1 MDKERTIKKV
11 VEKVERAST
20 TFEKAN
26 TELKRKYL
34 KWNIEVFNIIAASVS
49 VSRGSFGTGYP
60 FYVLDKDLNGDIP
73 IISEQIRY
81 NRQLLRDGEI
91 VQKSIWQCESCLK
104 RNYEIMPDLKI
115 ICKPCPNMIDS
126 LKPRKIIN
134 RLPDLDMWL
143 VCEDG
148 KVEEA
153 QTELGALLEK
163 YNMRTSDVAPLQSLS
178 DVVEI
183 ATNLKDGT
191 FPKIFLPIDAH
202 IMEQSKLEEL
212 ISQVPDELRL
222 TKLEGRKPYLPI
234 RPKSLRKKWQY
245 DDEG

>member
-153 QTELGALLEK
+153 
-163 YNMRTSDVAPLQSLS
+163 
-178 DVVEI
+178 
-183 ATNLKDGT
+183 
-191 FPKIFLPIDAH
+191 
-202 IMEQSKLEEL
+202 
-212 ISQVPDELRL
+212 
-222 TKLEGRKPYLPI
+222 
-234 RPKSLRKKWQY
+234 
-245 DDEG
+245 